1 MKSDRYKHLLVLL
14 LAILKTHWVIYKIT
28 QKNPAIQEPEC
39 ENGSSTLANVRGSNV
54 RFNGGRAD
62 FGPEFEGGEVGFV
75 DLAVSATEISCT
87 TL

>member
-1 MKSDRYKHLLVLL
+1 M
-14 LAILKTHWVIYKIT
+14 
-28 QKNPAIQEPEC
+28 
-39 ENGSSTLANVRGSNV
+39 